1 MFVPGWGADGFAGHC
16 QVGGRFCTDPRCNSS
31 AAATSVYGEEC
42 GVGNGEAEG
51 RGNSQILSHLYGVCM
66 ELVWNLYGV
75 CMEQHARNTQSTPSQ
90 RACNRRARRQA
101 AQAGV
106 VGSPTELAGTTPGGA
121 EQLGAWRPGHYRGR
135 GRVKRGKSQG
145 GWMPMTDSRGCLRD
159 CCPVWAGAGE
169 GRLPRSRCR
178 GQGSGIAR
186 CQPGR
191 HRP

>member
-1 MFVPGWGADGFAGHC
+1 MDLQGTVRLEAD
-16 QVGGRFCTDPRCNSS
+16 S
-31 AAATSVYGEEC
+31 APIH
-42 GVGNGEAEG
+42 GVTL
-51 RGNSQILSHLYGVCM
+51 RQRQRLCM
-66 ELVWNLYGV
+66 EKSVEWGMGRQKVGETAKSYRICMEFVWNLYGV

-145 GWMPMTDSRGCLRD
+145 GWMPMTDPRGCLRD